1 MKKRLVILMTAIL
14 FSITAS
20 YAKSNDGGVPEAVA
34 SEFSHSFY
42 HASNA
47 KWEKVDN
54 YYEVTFSQFG
64 TTLFAFYSEDS
75 DFMGIASYI
84 LSDKLPVS
92 LISDLKTKYG
102 NYWISDL
109 FRYSINEKAGYC
121 VTLENGDQ
129 KLMLKSDEGQKWYVY
144 KAFKN
149 Y

>member
-1 MKKRLVILMTAIL
+1 MKKRCIILMAAIL
-14 FSITAS
+14 FTITTT
-20 YAKSNDGGVPEAVA
+20 YANTRDGGVPESVVA
-34 SEFSHSFY
+34 EFSHTFY
-42 HASNA
+42 QARNA
-47 KWEKVDN
+47 KWEKIDN
-54 YYEVTFSQFG
+54 YYEVTFNQFG

-75 DFMGIASYI
+75 DFMGIAGYI

-102 NYWISDL
+102 NYWITDL
-109 FRYSINEKAGYC
+109 FRYNVNETAGYC

-129 KLMLKSDEGQKWYVY
+129 KIMLKSDEGQKWYIY